1 MKPNNRMF
9 LSPEN
14 LRLLKQPLGLL
25 LENNYVTK
33 QKLYSFLKDA
43 KLIVSVGDATTD
55 RLICYGIVPSVCVVD
70 GRERR
75 IQRKSLGGDSPLKN
89 QVLQLKC
96 SNPAGTISRRAVGVL
111 VDAVRYSNNN
121 PVRVIVHGEE
131 DLLTLPILILV
142 PVGSVVLYGQ
152 PLKGIVIVEVDSKT
166 RSTAK
171 DLMERLGIN
180 WMQGYDDAVAV

>member
-1 MKPNNRMF
+1 MS
-9 LSPEN
+9 LSPEK
-14 LRLLKQPLGLL
+14 LRLLKEPLGLL
-25 LENNYVTK
+25 LENKDVTK

-55 RLICYGIVPSVCVVD
+55 RLNCYGIVPRVCVVD

-75 IQRKSLGGDSPLKN
+75 AQRKSIGGDSPLQN

-96 SNPAGTISRRAVGVL
+96 SNPAGTISRRAVEVL
-111 VDAVRYSNNN
+111 VDAVRYSNIN
-121 PVRVIVHGEE
+121 PVRVIVQGEE

-142 PVGSVVLYGQ
+142 PAGSVVLYGQ
-152 PLKGIVIVEVDSKT
+152 PFKGIVIVEVDSKT
-166 RSTAK
+166 RRSAK
-171 DLMERLGIN
+171 DLMDSLGIR